1 MVTYRIVITD
11 LAGTQLGE
19 LMDFKSLTFR
29 KVLNREGECYITM
42 PLKSENLTP
51 NLVLLGLRDVYVYRN
66 DDIVWGGR
74 LRNVTGAL
82 SGGDDYVTLVASGF
96 MVLLKKRLAISPQT
110 NTDAGEII
118 WNWIDESQDLPN
130 GDLGITLGTIVPS
143 KDRDRT
149 YLENTTI
156 YDEAVQ
162 LTEVKDGIDIEV
174 TQTKVFNAY
183 YPQGTDKS
191 SSVIFSWGKNIE
203 RLDFGFDFSD
213 PVNQAIV
220 LGGGFGEAM
229 VTVTRNDTALQ
240 TDYGLLQENIP
251 YKNVEELAL
260 LQDKGDKEIARRG
273 LPRREYKLYQTPESD
288 PVWTS
293 LTVGDRIRGD
303 VDYGFL
309 SVHDSIRINVIEVVY
324 SEGVEKPSY
333 SFIYG

>member
-11 LAGTQLGE
+11 LAGKELGE
-19 LMDFKSLTFR
+19 LLDFKSLTFR

-42 PLKSENLTP
+42 PLKSDNLTADI
-51 NLVLLGLRDVYVYRN
+51 VQLGLRDVYVYRN

-74 LRNVTGAL
+74 LRNLTGAL
-82 SGGDDYVTLVASGF
+82 TGGDDYVTLVASGF
-96 MVLLKKRLAISPQT
+96 MVLLKKRLAFTPYT
-110 NTDAGEII
+110 NTDAGQIVA
-118 WNWIDESQDLPN
+118 NWITATN
-130 GDLGITLGTIVPS
+130 GLSPTGITIGTIVPS
-143 KDRDRT
+143 KNRDRT

-156 YDEAVQ
+156 YDEMVQ
-162 LTEVKDGIDIEV
+162 LTEVKDGIDLEV
-174 TQTKVFNAY
+174 TQTKVFNSY

-229 VTVTRNDTALQ
+229 VTVTREDTALRE
-240 TDYGLLQENIP
+240 DYGLLQENIP

-260 LQDKGDKEIARRG
+260 LQDKGDKDIARRG

-288 PVWTS
+288 PIWTS

-309 SVHDSIRINVIEVVY
+309 SVHDSIRINVIEVNY
-324 SEGVEKPSY
+324 SEGVERPSY